1 MSISDPISDMLT
13 RIRNA
18 SRAYQEQ
25 VTIPG
30 SNLKKAIA
38 DVLKSNGYIQ
48 SYEQTGDKKLSLSLS
63 LKYHREQP
71 VIDDLER
78 VSKPSCRVYVN
89 SKEIPRVQ
97 GGLGIA
103 ILSTSKGVMSDK
115 KARQEQVGGEV
126 LCYVW

>member
-18 SRAYQEQ
+18 SRAYQGQ
-25 VTIPG
+25 VIIPG
-30 SNLKKAIA
+30 SKLKEAIA
-38 DVLKSNGYIQ
+38 EVLKDNGYIKG
-48 SYEQTGDKKLSLSLS
+48 YEQTGDKKLTLSVT
-63 LKYHREQP
+63 LKYYREQP
-71 VIDDLER
+71 VIEELER

-89 SKEIPRVQ
+89 SKEVPRVQ

-115 KARQEQVGGEV
+115 AARREQVGGEV